1 MHILVYVIG
10 LYSECSFTLMEIRIL
25 HYLIHVLLKF
35 IVYAKKWAS
44 DLEVFV
50 LTKQLLFHDNSA
62 G

>member
-1 MHILVYVIG
+1 MFIYFNG
-10 LYSECSFTLMEIRIL
+10 NKNFTLPYTCIDKL
-25 HYLIHVLLKF
+25 